1 MSPPDALL
9 GLTVALVW
17 GLTFIAI
24 KYGVLEAPPFL
35 LSALRFF
42 FAAVPAC
49 FFVRPP
55 RAPIRVV
62 VVYGLLIGVG
72 QFGLLFLSL
81 KLGMPVGLASLVV
94 QMQVF
99 FTIALAALW
108 LGERPTRIQLIAGAL
123 ALAGIAL
130 IGHARFQGAVLLPF
144 LLTLA
149 ASFCWG
155 LGNLVGKFAGKVDAF
170 AFTVWSSLVPPL
182 PMLAL
187 SLALEDGRTLPALL
201 HPSLRLAVCVAVIAY
216 AGTLFGFGAWM
227 RLLAR
232 YPAAMVAPFAL
243 LVPVVGMLAGWAIFH
258 EPLSAI
264 EFSGAIL
271 VMAGLTFNVVGE
283 RARALP
289 SIPTRGDHA

>member
-1 MSPPDALL
+1 MSPADALL
-9 GLTVALVW
+9 GLSVAIVW

-24 KYGVLEAPPFL
+24 KYGVQEAPPFL

-55 RAPIRVV
+55 QTTIRIV

-72 QFGLLFLSL
+72 QFGLLFLAM
-81 KLGMPVGLASLVV
+81 KVGMPVGLASLIV

-99 FTIALAALW
+99 FTIALSVVW

-130 IGHARFQGAVLLPF
+130 IGYARFKGAVLVPF

-155 LGNLVGKFAGKVDAF
+155 LANLIGKFAGKVDAF

-201 HPSLRLAVCVAVIAY
+201 HPGWLLAASVAVIAY
-216 AGTLFGFGAWM
+216 GGTLFGFGVWVK
-227 RLLAR
+227 LLAR
-232 YPAAMVAPFAL
+232 YPAALVAPFAL
-243 LVPVVGMLAGWAIFH
+243 LVPVIGMFAGWWIFH
-258 EPLSAI
+258 EPLSPI
-264 EFSGAIL
+264 EFSGALL

-289 SIPTRGDHA
+289 PIS